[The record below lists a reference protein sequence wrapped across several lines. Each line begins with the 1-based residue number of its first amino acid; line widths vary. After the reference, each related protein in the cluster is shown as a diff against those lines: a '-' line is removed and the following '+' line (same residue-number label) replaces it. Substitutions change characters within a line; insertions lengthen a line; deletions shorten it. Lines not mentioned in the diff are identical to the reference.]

1 MSCSFC
7 GRQQARPGAFIAG
20 PGGIYICGDCVGLA
34 EEVLSTRAPATTPV
48 ATLTA
53 VPARQA
59 SAVCSF
65 CGKPRDRVRGIAA
78 TGSAGI
84 CDECLDLCD
93 EIIAG
98 Q

>member
-7 GRQQARPGAFIAG
+7 GRPPHPLKLIAG
-20 PGGIYICGDCVGLA
+20 PGGIYICADCVGLA

-48 ATLTA
+48 AKLA
-53 VPARQA
+53 AIPARQA
-59 SAVCSF
+59 SALCSF
-65 CGKPRDRVRGIAA
+65 CGKPRDRVRGIVA

-93 EIIAG
+93 EIAD